1 MTEPDVA
8 ELLRRV
14 VATLPAGEVRTG
26 QVEMA
31 EAVAKA
37 LGTGGHIAVAAGTG
51 TGKSLAYLVPA
62 VSSGKRVV
70 VATATKALQDQLAN
84 KDLPLV
90 ERGLGRPVKW
100 AVLKGRSNYV
110 CRQRLYELERL
121 GEQQRLDVPD
131 ADLREAAVRE
141 AAVREAE
148 VPEAWAP
155 GVAVPEAWVAQGA
168 PAAGGG
174 ARPSG
179 SARAVA
185 ARRIGEEVRL
195 LTAWAESTRSGDR
208 AELEF
213 EPSGA
218 AWSSVSVTAD
228 ECPGARRCP
237 SGGECFAEA
246 ARARAAAANIVVANL
261 HLLGAHLRSGGEV
274 LPEHDALVV
283 DEAHELE
290 DILAASLGVEVSPGR
305 LRVLASA
312 ARTALL
318 AAGRRAQRGDD
329 TAPARAVEAVLGA
342 AAGFEE
348 LLAGRDDQR
357 LPPGLG
363 GEIGEQVTLMVD
375 RLERLGVELRRA
387 ADSSGGLNGGAGAL
401 GGAQTGAGT
410 SQGSGDAGQRCLRAL
425 LGVDRCREELAGC
438 ITAGSDE
445 VVWVTGGN
453 RPALHSAPLDVSE
466 TMSAQVF
473 SAMPVVMTSA
483 TLPRGLAARIGAPRR
498 STVELDVG
506 SPFAYKAHGLLYCAV
521 SLPDRRRPEAE
532 AAIHDEIEALVL
544 AAGGRTLA
552 LFTSR
557 RAMTVAAE
565 VLAGRLPWPVLV
577 QGELPKAA
585 LLEALSSQST
595 ACLFATMSF
604 WQGVDVPGPALTLV
618 VIDRIPFPRPDDP
631 LMAARREAA
640 GSSGFQMVDLPRAA
654 TLLAQGAGR
663 LIRTATDRGVV
674 AVLDPRLAKASYGPA
689 LVKALPPMRRTR
701 DRAEAEAFLRGI
713 HAEAAAGTP
722 AP

>member
-1 MTEPDVA
+1 MAEPSVA

-14 VATLPAGEVRTG
+14 VATLPAGEVREG

-31 EAVAKA
+31 EAVAKVLA
-37 LGTGGHIAVAAGTG
+37 SGGHVAVAAGTG

-62 VSSGKRVV
+62 VSSHKRVV

-84 KDLPLV
+84 KDLPLIA
-90 ERGLGRPVKW
+90 RGLGQPVKW
-100 AVLKGRSNYV
+100 AVLKGRSNYL

-121 GEQQRLDVPD
+121 GEQQQLDAPFAEALDVPLD
-131 ADLREAAVRE
+131 VEAFGADLSEAGR
-141 AAVREAE
+141 
-148 VPEAWAP
+148 
-155 GVAVPEAWVAQGA
+155 
-168 PAAGGG
+168 G
-174 ARPSG
+174 ARQSS

-185 ARRIGEEVRL
+185 ARQIGEEVRRL
-195 LTAWAESTRSGDR
+195 AAWAGSTASGDR

-213 EPSGA
+213 EPSIP

-237 SGGECFAEA
+237 SASECFAES
-246 ARARAAAANIVVANL
+246 ARARAAAADIVVVNL
-261 HLLGAHLRSGGEV
+261 HLLGADLRCGGEV

-290 DILAASLGVEVSPGR
+290 DVLAASLGVDVSPGR
-305 LRVLASA
+305 LRALASS
-312 ARTALL
+312 ARGALT

-329 TAPARAVEAVLGA
+329 TAPARAVESVLVVA
-342 AAGFEE
+342 ARFEE
-348 LLAGRDDQR
+348 LLAEGEDRR

-387 ADSSGGLNGGAGAL
+387 SDASGGPGGVGGQGGAGTAL
-401 GGAQTGAGT
+401 GG
-410 SQGSGDAGQRCLRAL
+410 DAAQRCLRAL
-425 LGVDRCREELAGC
+425 LGVDRCREELAAC
-438 ITAGSDE
+438 ISAGGDE
-445 VVWVTGGN
+445 VVWVTGGI
-453 RPALHSAPLDVSE
+453 RPAMHSAPLDVSE

-473 SAMPVVMTSA
+473 SAMPVVLTSA
-483 TLPRGLAARIGAPRR
+483 TLPRGLAVRMGAPSD
-498 STVELDVG
+498 STAELDVG
-506 SPFAYKAHGLLYCAV
+506 SPFAYKAHGLLYCAA

-532 AAIHDEIEALVL
+532 PAIHDEIEALVL

-557 RAMTVAAE
+557 RAMTLAAE

-585 LLEALSSQST
+585 LLEALSSQSA

-618 VIDRIPFPRPDDP
+618 IIDRIPFPRPDDP

-640 GSSGFQMVDLPRAA
+640 GRAGFQQVDLPRAA

-674 AVLDPRLAKASYGPA
+674 AVLDPRLAKASYGPT

-713 HAEAAAGTP
+713 HAEATRALP
-722 AP
+722 AS

>member
-1 MTEPDVA
+1 VAEPSVA

-14 VATLPAGEVRTG
+14 VATLPAGEVREG

-37 LGTGGHIAVAAGTG
+37 LASGGHVAVAAGTG

-62 VSSGKRVV
+62 VSSHKRVV

-84 KDLPLV
+84 KDLPLIA
-90 ERGLGRPVKW
+90 RGLGQPVKW
-100 AVLKGRSNYV
+100 AVLKGRSNYL

-121 GEQQRLDVPD
+121 GEQQQLDAPFAEALDVPLD
-131 ADLREAAVRE
+131 VEAFGADLSEAGR
-141 AAVREAE
+141 
-148 VPEAWAP
+148 
-155 GVAVPEAWVAQGA
+155 
-168 PAAGGG
+168 G
-174 ARPSG
+174 ARQSS

-185 ARRIGEEVRL
+185 ARQIGEEVRRL
-195 LTAWAESTRSGDR
+195 AAWAGSTASGDR

-213 EPSGA
+213 EPSIP

-237 SGGECFAEA
+237 SASECFAES
-246 ARARAAAANIVVANL
+246 ARARAAAADIVVVNL
-261 HLLGAHLRSGGEV
+261 HLLGADLRCGGEV

-290 DILAASLGVEVSPGR
+290 DVLAASLGVDVSPGR
-305 LRVLASA
+305 LRALASS
-312 ARTALL
+312 ARGALT

-329 TAPARAVEAVLGA
+329 TAPARAVESVLGVA
-342 AAGFEE
+342 ARFEE
-348 LLAGRDDQR
+348 LLAEGEDRR

-387 ADSSGGLNGGAGAL
+387 SDASGGPGGVGGQGGAGAAL
-401 GGAQTGAGT
+401 GG
-410 SQGSGDAGQRCLRAL
+410 DAAQRCLRAL
-425 LGVDRCREELAGC
+425 LGVDRCREELAAC
-438 ITAGSDE
+438 ISAGGDE
-445 VVWVTGGN
+445 VVWVTGGI
-453 RPALHSAPLDVSE
+453 RPAMHSAPLDVSE

-473 SAMPVVMTSA
+473 SAMPVVLTSA
-483 TLPRGLAARIGAPRR
+483 TLPRGLAVRMGAPSD
-498 STVELDVG
+498 STAELDVG
-506 SPFAYKAHGLLYCAV
+506 SPFAYKAHGLLYCAA

-532 AAIHDEIEALVL
+532 PAIHDEIEALVL

-557 RAMTVAAE
+557 RAMTLAAE

-585 LLEALSSQST
+585 LLEALSSQSA

-618 VIDRIPFPRPDDP
+618 IIDRIPFPRPDDP

-640 GSSGFQMVDLPRAA
+640 GRAGFQQVDLPRAA

-674 AVLDPRLAKASYGPA
+674 AVLDPRLAKASYGPT

-713 HAEAAAGTP
+713 HAEATRALP
-722 AP
+722 AS

>member
-1 MTEPDVA
+1 MAEPSVA

-14 VATLPAGEVRTG
+14 VATLPAGEVREG

-31 EAVAKA
+31 EAVAKVLA
-37 LGTGGHIAVAAGTG
+37 SGGHVAVAAGTG

-62 VSSGKRVV
+62 VSSHKRVV

-84 KDLPLV
+84 KDLPLIA
-90 ERGLGRPVKW
+90 RGLGQPVKW
-100 AVLKGRSNYV
+100 AVLKGRSNYL

-121 GEQQRLDVPD
+121 GEQQQLDAPFPEALDVPLD
-131 ADLREAAVRE
+131 VEAFGADLSEAGR
-141 AAVREAE
+141 
-148 VPEAWAP
+148 
-155 GVAVPEAWVAQGA
+155 
-168 PAAGGG
+168 G
-174 ARPSG
+174 ARQSS

-185 ARRIGEEVRL
+185 ARQIGEEVRRL
-195 LTAWAESTRSGDR
+195 AAWAGSTASGDR

-213 EPSGA
+213 EPSIP

-237 SGGECFAEA
+237 SASECFAES
-246 ARARAAAANIVVANL
+246 ARARAAAADIVVVNL
-261 HLLGAHLRSGGEV
+261 HLLGADLRCGGEV

-290 DILAASLGVEVSPGR
+290 DVLAASLGVDVSPGR
-305 LRVLASA
+305 LRALASS
-312 ARTALL
+312 ARGALT

-329 TAPARAVEAVLGA
+329 TAPARAVESVLGVA
-342 AAGFEE
+342 ARFEE
-348 LLAGRDDQR
+348 LLAEGEDRR

-387 ADSSGGLNGGAGAL
+387 SDASGGPGGVGGQGGAGAAL
-401 GGAQTGAGT
+401 GG
-410 SQGSGDAGQRCLRAL
+410 DAAQRCLRAL
-425 LGVDRCREELAGC
+425 LGVDRCREELAAC
-438 ITAGSDE
+438 ISAGGDE
-445 VVWVTGGN
+445 VVWVTGGI
-453 RPALHSAPLDVSE
+453 RPAMHSAPLDVSE

-473 SAMPVVMTSA
+473 SAMPVVLTSA
-483 TLPRGLAARIGAPRR
+483 TLPRGLAVRMGAPSD
-498 STVELDVG
+498 STAELDVG
-506 SPFAYKAHGLLYCAV
+506 SPFAYKAHGLLYCAA

-557 RAMTVAAE
+557 RAMTLAAE

-585 LLEALSSQST
+585 LLEALSSQSA

-618 VIDRIPFPRPDDP
+618 IIDRIPFPRPDDP

-640 GSSGFQMVDLPRAA
+640 GRAGFQQVDLPRAA

-674 AVLDPRLAKASYGPA
+674 AVLDPRLAKASYGPT

-713 HAEAAAGTP
+713 HTEATRALP
-722 AP
+722 AS

>member
-1 MTEPDVA
+1 MAEPSVA

-14 VATLPAGEVRTG
+14 VATLPAGEVREG

-31 EAVAKA
+31 EAVAKVLA
-37 LGTGGHIAVAAGTG
+37 SGGHVAVAAGTG

-62 VSSGKRVV
+62 VSSHKRVV

-84 KDLPLV
+84 KDLPLIA
-90 ERGLGRPVKW
+90 RGLGQPVKW
-100 AVLKGRSNYV
+100 AVLKGRSNYL

-121 GEQQRLDVPD
+121 GEQQQLDAPFPEALDVPLD
-131 ADLREAAVRE
+131 VEAFGADLSEAGR
-141 AAVREAE
+141 
-148 VPEAWAP
+148 
-155 GVAVPEAWVAQGA
+155 
-168 PAAGGG
+168 G
-174 ARPSG
+174 ARQSS

-185 ARRIGEEVRL
+185 ARQIGEEVRRL
-195 LTAWAESTRSGDR
+195 AAWAGSTASGDR

-213 EPSGA
+213 EPSIP

-237 SGGECFAEA
+237 SASECFAES
-246 ARARAAAANIVVANL
+246 ARARAAAADIVVVNL
-261 HLLGAHLRSGGEV
+261 HLLGADLRCGGEV

-290 DILAASLGVEVSPGR
+290 DVLAASLGVDVSPGR
-305 LRVLASA
+305 LRALASS
-312 ARTALL
+312 ARGALT

-329 TAPARAVEAVLGA
+329 TAPARAVESVLGVA
-342 AAGFEE
+342 ARFEE
-348 LLAGRDDQR
+348 LLAEGEDRR

-387 ADSSGGLNGGAGAL
+387 SDASGGPGGVGGQGGAGAAL
-401 GGAQTGAGT
+401 GG
-410 SQGSGDAGQRCLRAL
+410 DAAQRCLRAL
-425 LGVDRCREELAGC
+425 LGVDRCREELAAC
-438 ITAGSDE
+438 ISAGGDE
-445 VVWVTGGN
+445 VVWVTGGI
-453 RPALHSAPLDVSE
+453 RPAMHSAPLDVSE

-473 SAMPVVMTSA
+473 SAMPVVLTSA
-483 TLPRGLAARIGAPRR
+483 TLPRGLAVRMGAPSD
-498 STVELDVG
+498 STAELDVG
-506 SPFAYKAHGLLYCAV
+506 SPFAYKAHGLLYCAA

-532 AAIHDEIEALVL
+532 PAIHDEIEALVL

-557 RAMTVAAE
+557 RAMTLAAE

-585 LLEALSSQST
+585 LLEALSSQSA

-618 VIDRIPFPRPDDP
+618 IIDRIPFPRPDDP

-640 GSSGFQMVDLPRAA
+640 GRAGFQQVDLPRAA

-674 AVLDPRLAKASYGPA
+674 AVLDPRLAKASYGPT

-713 HAEAAAGTP
+713 HTEATRALP
-722 AP
+722 AS

>member
-1 MTEPDVA
+1 VTEPSVG

-14 VATLPAGEVRTG
+14 VATLPAGEVRAG

-37 LGTGGHIAVAAGTG
+37 LGAGSHIAVAAGTG

-62 VSSGKRVV
+62 VSSHKRVV

-90 ERGLGRPVKW
+90 ARGLGHPVKW
-100 AVLKGRSNYV
+100 AVLKGRSNYL

-121 GEQQRLDVPD
+121 GDQQRLDAPFDAVPD
-131 ADLREAAVRE
+131 VP
-141 AAVREAE
+141 
-148 VPEAWAP
+148 PEAGAFDAEP
-155 GVAVPEAWVAQGA
+155 PVAGH
-168 PAAGGG
+168 G
-174 ARPSG
+174 ARPS
-179 SARAVA
+179 SSVRAIA
-185 ARRIGEEVRL
+185 ARQIGEEVRL
-195 LTAWAESTRSGDR
+195 LATWAASTGSGDR

-213 EPSGA
+213 EPSIP

-237 SGGECFAEA
+237 SGSECFAEA
-246 ARARAAAANIVVANL
+246 ARARAAAADVVIVNL
-261 HLLGAHLRSGGEV
+261 HLLGADLRCGGEV
-274 LPEHDALVV
+274 LPEHEALVI

-290 DILAASLGVEVSPGR
+290 DVLAASLGVDVSPGR
-305 LRVLASA
+305 LRALASA
-312 ARTALL
+312 ARGALV

-342 AAGFEE
+342 AARFEE
-348 LLAGRDDQR
+348 LLADGEDHR

-363 GEIGEQVTLMVD
+363 GEIGEHVTLMVD

-387 ADSSGGLNGGAGAL
+387 SDASDGPGGGPGGAGTGP
-401 GGAQTGAGT
+401 GG
-410 SQGSGDAGQRCLRAL
+410 GDAAQRCLRAL
-425 LGVDRCREELAGC
+425 LGVDRCREELAAC
-438 ITAGSDE
+438 ISAGNDE
-445 VVWVTGGN
+445 VVWVTGGI
-453 RPALHSAPLDVSE
+453 RPAMHSAPLDVSE

-473 SAMPVVMTSA
+473 SAMPVVLTSA
-483 TLPRGLAARIGAPRR
+483 TLPRGLAARMGAPSH
-498 STVELDVG
+498 STAELDVG
-506 SPFAYKAHGLLYCAV
+506 SPFAYKAQGLLYCAV

-557 RAMTVAAE
+557 RAMTAAAE

-577 QGELPKAA
+577 QGELPKAV
-585 LLEALSSQST
+585 LLEALSSQAA

-604 WQGVDVPGPALTLV
+604 WQGVDVPGPALALV
-618 VIDRIPFPRPDDP
+618 VIDRIPFPRPADP

-640 GSSGFQMVDLPRAA
+640 GRAGFQQVDLPRAA

-674 AVLDPRLAKASYGPA
+674 AILDPRLAKASYGPT

-713 HAEAAAGTP
+713 HAEATGALP
-722 AP
+722 SS

>member
-1 MTEPDVA
+1 
-8 ELLRRV
+8 
-14 VATLPAGEVRTG
+14 
-26 QVEMA
+26 
-31 EAVAKA
+31 
-37 LGTGGHIAVAAGTG
+37 
-51 TGKSLAYLVPA
+51 
-62 VSSGKRVV
+62 
-70 VATATKALQDQLAN
+70 
-84 KDLPLV
+84 
-90 ERGLGRPVKW
+90 
-100 AVLKGRSNYV
+100 VLKGRSNYL

-121 GEQQRLDVPD
+121 GEQQQLDAPFAEALDVPLD
-131 ADLREAAVRE
+131 VEAFGADLSEAGR
-141 AAVREAE
+141 
-148 VPEAWAP
+148 
-155 GVAVPEAWVAQGA
+155 
-168 PAAGGG
+168 G
-174 ARPSG
+174 ARQSS

-185 ARRIGEEVRL
+185 ARQIGEEVRRL
-195 LTAWAESTRSGDR
+195 AAWAGSTASGDR

-213 EPSGA
+213 EPSIP

-237 SGGECFAEA
+237 SASECFAES
-246 ARARAAAANIVVANL
+246 ARARAAAADIVVVNL
-261 HLLGAHLRSGGEV
+261 HLLGADLRCGGEV

-290 DILAASLGVEVSPGR
+290 DVLAASLGVDVSPGR
-305 LRVLASA
+305 LRALASS
-312 ARTALL
+312 ARGALT

-329 TAPARAVEAVLGA
+329 TAPARAVESVLGVA
-342 AAGFEE
+342 ARFEE
-348 LLAGRDDQR
+348 LLAEGEDRR

-387 ADSSGGLNGGAGAL
+387 SDASGGPGGVGGQGGAGAAL
-401 GGAQTGAGT
+401 GG
-410 SQGSGDAGQRCLRAL
+410 DAAQRCLRAL
-425 LGVDRCREELAGC
+425 LGVDRCREELAAC
-438 ITAGSDE
+438 ISAGGDE
-445 VVWVTGGN
+445 VVWVTGGI
-453 RPALHSAPLDVSE
+453 RPAMHSAPLDVSE

-473 SAMPVVMTSA
+473 SAMPVVLTSA
-483 TLPRGLAARIGAPRR
+483 TLPRGLAVRMGAPSD
-498 STVELDVG
+498 STAELDVG
-506 SPFAYKAHGLLYCAV
+506 SPFAYKAHGLLYCAA

-532 AAIHDEIEALVL
+532 PAIHDEIEALVL

-557 RAMTVAAE
+557 RAMTLAAE

-585 LLEALSSQST
+585 LLEALSSQSA

-618 VIDRIPFPRPDDP
+618 IIDRIPFPRPDDP

-640 GSSGFQMVDLPRAA
+640 GRAGFQQVDLPRAA

-674 AVLDPRLAKASYGPA
+674 AVLDPRLAKASYGPT

-713 HAEAAAGTP
+713 HAEATRALP
-722 AP
+722 AS

>member
-1 MTEPDVA
+1 VTEASVA

-14 VATLPAGEVRTG
+14 VETLPAGEVRDG
-26 QVEMA
+26 QIEMA

-37 LGTGGHIAVAAGTG
+37 FGSGGHVAVAAGTG

-62 VSSGKRVV
+62 VSSHKRVV

-90 ERGLGRPVKW
+90 ARGLGFPVKW
-100 AVLKGRSNYV
+100 AVLKGRSNYL
-110 CRQRLYELERL
+110 CRQRLGELERL
-121 GEQQRLDVPD
+121 GEQQRLDAPFD
-131 ADLREAAVRE
+131 AVADTPADTE
-141 AAVREAE
+141 
-148 VPEAWAP
+148 PP
-155 GVAVPEAWVAQGA
+155 G
-168 PAAGGG
+168 AGRG
-174 ARPSG
+174 ARPGG
-179 SARAVA
+179 SARAIA
-185 ARRIGEEVRL
+185 ARRIGEEVRRL
-195 LTAWAESTRSGDR
+195 AQWAESTGSGDR

-213 EPSGA
+213 EPSIP
-218 AWSSVSVTAD
+218 AWASVSVSAD

-237 SGGECFAEA
+237 SGSECFAET
-246 ARARAAAANIVVANL
+246 ARARAAAADIVVVNL
-261 HLLGAHLRSGGEV
+261 HLLGADLRCGGEV
-274 LPEHDALVV
+274 LPEHDALVI

-290 DILAASLGVEVSPGR
+290 DVLAASLGVDVSPGR
-305 LRVLASA
+305 LRALASA
-312 ARTALL
+312 ARGALV
-318 AAGRRAQRGDD
+318 AAGRRAQRGED

-342 AAGFEE
+342 AAGLEE
-348 LLAGRDDQR
+348 LLAGGEDRR
-357 LPPGLG
+357 LPAGLG
-363 GEIGEQVTLMVD
+363 GEIGEQVTLMAD

-387 ADSSGGLNGGAGAL
+387 SGALHEPGGAVGGQGGGGTGP
-401 GGAQTGAGT
+401 GGA
-410 SQGSGDAGQRCLRAL
+410 DAAQRCLRAL
-425 LGVDRCREELAGC
+425 LGVDRCREELAAC
-438 ITAGSDE
+438 LAAGNDE
-445 VVWVTGGN
+445 VVWVTGGV
-453 RPALHSAPLDVSE
+453 RPAMHSAPLDVSE
-466 TMSAQVF
+466 VMSAQVF

-483 TLPRGLAARIGAPRR
+483 TLPRGLAVRLGAPGD

-506 SPFAYKAHGLLYCAV
+506 SPFAYEAHGLLYCAV

-552 LFTSR
+552 LFTSW

-585 LLEALSSQST
+585 LLEALSSQSA

-631 LMAARREAA
+631 LMAARRDAA
-640 GSSGFQMVDLPRAA
+640 GQAGFRTVDLPRAA

-674 AVLDPRLAKASYGPA
+674 AVLDSRLAKASYGPA

-701 DRAEAEAFLRGI
+701 DRGEAEAFLRGI
-713 HAEAAAGTP
+713 HAETTS
-722 AP
+722 APPVS

>member
-1 MTEPDVA
+1 VAEPSVA

-14 VATLPAGEVRTG
+14 VATLPAGEVREG

-31 EAVAKA
+31 EAVAKVLA
-37 LGTGGHIAVAAGTG
+37 SGGHVAVAAGTG

-62 VSSGKRVV
+62 VSSHKRVV

-84 KDLPLV
+84 KDLPLIA
-90 ERGLGRPVKW
+90 RGLGQPVKW
-100 AVLKGRSNYV
+100 AVLKGRSNYL

-121 GEQQRLDVPD
+121 GEQQQLDAPFPEALDVPLD
-131 ADLREAAVRE
+131 VEAFGADLSEAGR
-141 AAVREAE
+141 
-148 VPEAWAP
+148 
-155 GVAVPEAWVAQGA
+155 
-168 PAAGGG
+168 G
-174 ARPSG
+174 ARQSS

-185 ARRIGEEVRL
+185 ARQIGEEVRRL
-195 LTAWAESTRSGDR
+195 AAWAGSTASGDR

-213 EPSGA
+213 EPSIP

-237 SGGECFAEA
+237 SASECFAES
-246 ARARAAAANIVVANL
+246 ARARAAAADIVVVNL
-261 HLLGAHLRSGGEV
+261 HLLGADLRCGGEV

-290 DILAASLGVEVSPGR
+290 DVLAASLGVDVSPGR
-305 LRVLASA
+305 LRALASS
-312 ARTALL
+312 ARGALT

-329 TAPARAVEAVLGA
+329 TAPARAVESVLGVA
-342 AAGFEE
+342 ARFEE
-348 LLAGRDDQR
+348 LLAEGEDRR

-387 ADSSGGLNGGAGAL
+387 SDASGGPGGVGGQGGAGAAL
-401 GGAQTGAGT
+401 GG
-410 SQGSGDAGQRCLRAL
+410 DAAQRCLRAL
-425 LGVDRCREELAGC
+425 LGVDRCREELAAC
-438 ITAGSDE
+438 ISAGGDE
-445 VVWVTGGN
+445 VVWVTGGI
-453 RPALHSAPLDVSE
+453 RPAMHSAPLDVSE

-473 SAMPVVMTSA
+473 SAMPVVLTSA
-483 TLPRGLAARIGAPRR
+483 TLPRGLAVRMGAPSD
-498 STVELDVG
+498 STAELDVG
-506 SPFAYKAHGLLYCAV
+506 SPFAYKAHGLLYCAA

-532 AAIHDEIEALVL
+532 PAIHDEIEALVL

-557 RAMTVAAE
+557 RAMTLAAE

-585 LLEALSSQST
+585 LLEALSSQSA

-618 VIDRIPFPRPDDP
+618 IIDRIPFPRPDDP

-640 GSSGFQMVDLPRAA
+640 GRAGFQQVDLPRAA

-674 AVLDPRLAKASYGPA
+674 AVLDPRLAKASYGPT

-713 HAEAAAGTP
+713 HAEATRALP
-722 AP
+722 AS

>member
-1 MTEPDVA
+1 VAEPSVA

-14 VATLPAGEVRTG
+14 VATLPAGEVREG

-31 EAVAKA
+31 EAVAKVLA
-37 LGTGGHIAVAAGTG
+37 SGGHVAVAAGTG

-62 VSSGKRVV
+62 VSSHKRVV

-84 KDLPLV
+84 KDLPLIA
-90 ERGLGRPVKW
+90 RGLGQPVKW
-100 AVLKGRSNYV
+100 AVLKGRSNYL

-121 GEQQRLDVPD
+121 GEQQQLDAPFAEALDVPLD
-131 ADLREAAVRE
+131 VEAFGADLSEAGR
-141 AAVREAE
+141 
-148 VPEAWAP
+148 
-155 GVAVPEAWVAQGA
+155 
-168 PAAGGG
+168 G
-174 ARPSG
+174 ARQSS

-185 ARRIGEEVRL
+185 ARQIGEEVRRL
-195 LTAWAESTRSGDR
+195 AAWAGSTASGDR

-213 EPSGA
+213 EPSIP

-237 SGGECFAEA
+237 SASECFAES
-246 ARARAAAANIVVANL
+246 ARARAAAADIVVVNL
-261 HLLGAHLRSGGEV
+261 HLLGADLRCGGEV

-290 DILAASLGVEVSPGR
+290 DVLAASLGVDVSPGR
-305 LRVLASA
+305 LRALASS
-312 ARTALL
+312 ARGALT

-329 TAPARAVEAVLGA
+329 TAPARAVESVLGVA
-342 AAGFEE
+342 ARFEE
-348 LLAGRDDQR
+348 LLAEGEDRR

-387 ADSSGGLNGGAGAL
+387 SDASGGPGGVGGQGGAGAAL
-401 GGAQTGAGT
+401 GG
-410 SQGSGDAGQRCLRAL
+410 DAAQRCLRAL
-425 LGVDRCREELAGC
+425 LGVDRCREELAAC
-438 ITAGSDE
+438 ISAGGDE
-445 VVWVTGGN
+445 VVWVTGGI
-453 RPALHSAPLDVSE
+453 RPAMHSAPLDVSE

-473 SAMPVVMTSA
+473 SAMPVVLTSA
-483 TLPRGLAARIGAPRR
+483 TLPRGLAVRMGAPSD
-498 STVELDVG
+498 STAELDVG
-506 SPFAYKAHGLLYCAV
+506 SPFAYKAHGLLYCAA

-532 AAIHDEIEALVL
+532 PAIHDEIEALVL

-557 RAMTVAAE
+557 RAMTLAAE

-585 LLEALSSQST
+585 LLEALSSQSA

-618 VIDRIPFPRPDDP
+618 IIDRIPFPRPDDP

-640 GSSGFQMVDLPRAA
+640 GRAGFQQVDLPRAA

-674 AVLDPRLAKASYGPA
+674 AVLDPRLAKASYGPT

-713 HAEAAAGTP
+713 HAEATRALP
-722 AP
+722 AS

>member
-1 MTEPDVA
+1 MAEPSVA

-14 VATLPAGEVRTG
+14 VATLPAGEVREG

-31 EAVAKA
+31 EAVAKVLA
-37 LGTGGHIAVAAGTG
+37 SGGHVAVAAGTG

-62 VSSGKRVV
+62 VSSHKRVV

-84 KDLPLV
+84 KDLPLIA
-90 ERGLGRPVKW
+90 RGLGQPVKW
-100 AVLKGRSNYV
+100 AVLKGRSNYL

-121 GEQQRLDVPD
+121 GEQQQLDAPFPEALDVPLD
-131 ADLREAAVRE
+131 VEAFGADLSEAGR
-141 AAVREAE
+141 
-148 VPEAWAP
+148 
-155 GVAVPEAWVAQGA
+155 
-168 PAAGGG
+168 G
-174 ARPSG
+174 ARQSS

-185 ARRIGEEVRL
+185 ARQIGEEVRRL
-195 LTAWAESTRSGDR
+195 AAWAGSTASGDR

-213 EPSGA
+213 EPSIP

-237 SGGECFAEA
+237 SASECFAES
-246 ARARAAAANIVVANL
+246 ARARAAAADIVVVNL
-261 HLLGAHLRSGGEV
+261 HLLGADLRCGGEV

-290 DILAASLGVEVSPGR
+290 DVLAASLGVDVSPGR
-305 LRVLASA
+305 LRALASS
-312 ARTALL
+312 ARGALT

-329 TAPARAVEAVLGA
+329 TAPARAVESVLGVA
-342 AAGFEE
+342 ARFEE
-348 LLAGRDDQR
+348 LLAEGEDRR

-387 ADSSGGLNGGAGAL
+387 SDASGGPGGVGGQGGAGAAL
-401 GGAQTGAGT
+401 GG
-410 SQGSGDAGQRCLRAL
+410 DAAQRCLRAL
-425 LGVDRCREELAGC
+425 LGVDRCREELAAC
-438 ITAGSDE
+438 ISAGGDE
-445 VVWVTGGN
+445 VVWVTGGI
-453 RPALHSAPLDVSE
+453 RPAMHSAPLDVSE

-473 SAMPVVMTSA
+473 SAMPVVLTSA
-483 TLPRGLAARIGAPRR
+483 TLPRGLAVRMGAPSD
-498 STVELDVG
+498 STAELDVG
-506 SPFAYKAHGLLYCAV
+506 SPFAYKAHGLLYCAA

-532 AAIHDEIEALVL
+532 PAIHDEIEALVL

-557 RAMTVAAE
+557 RAMTLAAE

-585 LLEALSSQST
+585 LLEALSSQSA

-618 VIDRIPFPRPDDP
+618 IIDRIPFPRPDDP

-640 GSSGFQMVDLPRAA
+640 GRAGFQQVDLPRAA

-674 AVLDPRLAKASYGPA
+674 AVLDPRLAKASYGPT

-713 HAEAAAGTP
+713 HAEATRALP
-722 AP
+722 AS

>member
-1 MTEPDVA
+1 MAEPSVA

-14 VATLPAGEVRTG
+14 VATLPAGEVREG

-31 EAVAKA
+31 EAVAKVLA
-37 LGTGGHIAVAAGTG
+37 SGGHVAVAAGTG

-62 VSSGKRVV
+62 VSSHKRVV

-84 KDLPLV
+84 KDLPLIA
-90 ERGLGRPVKW
+90 RGLGQPVKW
-100 AVLKGRSNYV
+100 AVLKGRSNYL

-121 GEQQRLDVPD
+121 GEQQQLDAPFAEALDVPLD
-131 ADLREAAVRE
+131 VEAFGADLSEAGR
-141 AAVREAE
+141 
-148 VPEAWAP
+148 
-155 GVAVPEAWVAQGA
+155 
-168 PAAGGG
+168 G
-174 ARPSG
+174 ARQSS

-185 ARRIGEEVRL
+185 ARQIGEEVRRL
-195 LTAWAESTRSGDR
+195 AAWAGSTASGDR

-213 EPSGA
+213 EPSIP

-237 SGGECFAEA
+237 SASECFAES
-246 ARARAAAANIVVANL
+246 ARARAAAADIVVVNL
-261 HLLGAHLRSGGEV
+261 HLLGADLRCGGEV

-290 DILAASLGVEVSPGR
+290 DVLAASLGVDVSPGR
-305 LRVLASA
+305 LRALASS
-312 ARTALL
+312 ARGALT

-329 TAPARAVEAVLGA
+329 TAPARAVESVLGVA
-342 AAGFEE
+342 ARFEE
-348 LLAGRDDQR
+348 LLAEGEDRR

-387 ADSSGGLNGGAGAL
+387 SDASGGPGGVGGQGGAGAAL
-401 GGAQTGAGT
+401 GG
-410 SQGSGDAGQRCLRAL
+410 DAAQRCLRAL
-425 LGVDRCREELAGC
+425 LGVDRCREELAAC
-438 ITAGSDE
+438 ISAGGDE
-445 VVWVTGGN
+445 VVWVTGGI
-453 RPALHSAPLDVSE
+453 RPAMHSAPLDVSE

-473 SAMPVVMTSA
+473 SAMPVVLTSA
-483 TLPRGLAARIGAPRR
+483 TLPRGLAVRMGAPSD
-498 STVELDVG
+498 STAELDVG
-506 SPFAYKAHGLLYCAV
+506 SPFAYKAHGLLYCAA

-532 AAIHDEIEALVL
+532 PAIHDEIEALVL

-557 RAMTVAAE
+557 RAMTLAAE

-585 LLEALSSQST
+585 LLEALSSQSA

-618 VIDRIPFPRPDDP
+618 IIDRIPFPRPDDP

-640 GSSGFQMVDLPRAA
+640 GRAGFQQVDLPRAA

-674 AVLDPRLAKASYGPA
+674 AVLDPRLAKASYGPT

-713 HAEAAAGTP
+713 HAEATGALP
-722 AP
+722 AS

>member
-1 MTEPDVA
+1 VAEASVA

-14 VATLPAGEVRTG
+14 VATLPAGEVRAG

-31 EAVAKA
+31 EAVAKVFA
-37 LGTGGHIAVAAGTG
+37 SGGHIAVAAGTG

-90 ERGLGRPVKW
+90 SRGLGQPVRW

-110 CRQRLYELERL
+110 CRQRLHELEAL
-121 GEQQRLDVPD
+121 GDQQRFDAPD
-131 ADLREAAVRE
+131 LAT
-141 AAVREAE
+141 E
-148 VPEAWAP
+148 V
-155 GVAVPEAWVAQGA
+155 VAVDSEPHEAGSD
-168 PAAGGG
+168 
-174 ARPSG
+174 ARPRG
-179 SARAVA
+179 SARAVT
-185 ARRIGEEVRL
+185 ARRVGDEVRRL
-195 LTAWAESTRSGDR
+195 AAWAESTGSGDR
-208 AELEF
+208 AELSF
-213 EPSGA
+213 EPSLQ

-246 ARARAAAANIVVANL
+246 ARLRAAAADIVVVNL
-261 HLLGAHLRSGGEV
+261 HLLGADLRCGGEV
-274 LPEHDALVV
+274 LPEHDALVI

-290 DILAASLGVEVSPGR
+290 DVLAASLGVDVSPGR
-305 LRVLASA
+305 LRALASG
-312 ARTALL
+312 ARGALV
-318 AAGRRAQRGDD
+318 AAGRRAQRGED

-342 AAGFEE
+342 AARFEE
-348 LLAGRDDQR
+348 LLADGAERR

-363 GEIGEQVTLMVD
+363 GEIGDHVSLLVD
-375 RLERLGVELRRA
+375 RLERLGGELRRA
-387 ADSSGGLNGGAGAL
+387 SEAPGGHGNRTGGDGPSSGGDGA
-401 GGAQTGAGT
+401 
-410 SQGSGDAGQRCLRAL
+410 QRCLRAL

-438 ITAGSDE
+438 LAAGADE
-445 VVWVTGGN
+445 VVWVAGGV
-453 RPALHSAPLDVSE
+453 RPAIHSAPLDVSGP
-466 TMSAQVF
+466 MSAQVF
-473 SAMPVVMTSA
+473 SVLPVVLTSA
-483 TLPRGLAARIGAPRR
+483 TLPRGLAARVGAPAR
-498 STVELDVG
+498 STSELDVG
-506 SPFAYKAHGLLYCAV
+506 SPFAYKAHGLLYCAT
-521 SLPDRRRPEAE
+521 SLPDRRSPQAE

-557 RAMTVAAE
+557 RAMELAAD
-565 VLAGRLPWPVLV
+565 VLAQRLPWPVLV
-577 QGELPKAA
+577 QGELPKAG
-585 LLEALSSQST
+585 LLEALSAQSA

-640 GSSGFQMVDLPRAA
+640 GRAGFQQVDLPRAA

-674 AVLDPRLAKASYGPA
+674 AVLDPRLARASYGPV
-689 LVKALPPMRRTR
+689 LVKAMPPMRRTR
-701 DRAEAEAFLRGI
+701 ERAQAEAFLRGI
-713 HAEAAAGTP
+713 HAEATG
-722 AP
+722 APGEP